1 MDTSIKVNLSIVLQG
16 STMLSEQEC
25 SEKLVEYKYNKFTK
39 KKEKVVSRAYDMDKV
54 TPNKLF
60 LDYKDASGRYKEP
73 IYFMTRNTIPCK
85 KSINIS
91 KEAYDYMVSS
101 ECPEWARAGE
111 WKQLSRIKRLTQ
123 HMQRNLKYHQL
134 KMKLKKRSW
143 SLHRVL
149 SLFNLLYMM
158 RII

>member
-16 STMLSEQEC
+16 RTMLSEQEC
-25 SEKLVEYKYNKFTK
+25 SKQLKDTIVKKGKKKIITKTVYNKENNT
-39 KKEKVVSRAYDMDKV
+39 ENRI
-54 TPNKLF
+54 F
-60 LDYKDASGRYKEP
+60 LDYKDNDGIRHREP
-73 IYFMTRNTIPCK
+73 LFFMTRNTIPCK

-123 HMQRNLKYHQL
+123 HMQRICENEKGISFEFQI
-134 KMKLKKRSW
+134 
-143 SLHRVL
+143 
-149 SLFNLLYMM
+149 FED
-158 RII
+158 

>member
-25 SEKLVEYKYNKFTK
+25 SKQLIEYKYNKNTK
-39 KKEKVVSRAYDMDKV
+39 KKEKVIRLAYDVDKV
-54 TPNKLF
+54 TPNRLF
-60 LDYKDASGRYKEP
+60 LDYKDASGRHKEP

-101 ECPEWARAGE
+101 ECPEWARIGE

-123 HMQRNLKYHQL
+123 HMQRICENEKGISFEFQI
-134 KMKLKKRSW
+134 
-143 SLHRVL
+143 
-149 SLFNLLYMM
+149 FED
-158 RII
+158 

>member
-25 SEKLVEYKYNKFTK
+25 SKQLIKYVYNKHTK
-39 KKEKVVSRAYDMDKV
+39 KKEEVVTLAYDMDKV
-54 TPNKLF
+54 TSNRLF
-60 LDYKDASGRYKEP
+60 LDYRDESGDRHKEP
-73 IYFMTRNTIPCK
+73 IHFLTRNTIPCK

-123 HMQRNLKYHQL
+123 HMQRICENEKGISFEFQI
-134 KMKLKKRSW
+134 
-143 SLHRVL
+143 
-149 SLFNLLYMM
+149 FED
-158 RII
+158 